1 MALCANPQNTL
12 AFCANADSL
21 ASSGAFFIESLNHRI
36 SFLVQLRETGGE
48 SEVPGTSSEKT
59 VLTFAQLGAFQDS
72 RFPVWVFDIDLSR
85 VVWAN
90 GPALEIWSA
99 ASTAELMQR
108 DMAQDMSSSVQA
120 RLRQFQSGFALGE
133 VYDEQWTIFPLGK
146 PRVLSCR
153 FRGCLLPDGRL
164 AMLAEAQAIGRQ
176 DLNLRRSS
184 QALLYT
190 SVMVTTY
197 SASGE
202 CTYANPAARRAFPA
216 AGKSA
221 LTRFLNP
228 VLREILA
235 EAPSFD
241 AEGTYLSEVS
251 TSRGMR
257 THEVE
262 IRQSYDPIEGQR
274 NFLITEIDVTEQQAA
289 KRELANLATQDGLT
303 GLHNRTYLALSAATF
318 IEDSVRR
325 GKPVALLLLD
335 IDRFKF
341 VNDTL
346 GHAAGDELLREIGLR
361 LSAALPEDALLSRL
375 GGDEFCCLLCASEGE
390 RAFLRVAATVLKEL
404 RRPVIVDSYDLS
416 VSASAGLSM
425 AEAGRVTFDELLRKA
440 DLALF
445 DAKGSGGNAVRVFR
459 PELAERSQR
468 FLQVDNELREA
479 LSRNRLELF
488 YQPRVCFSSGKIVA
502 AEALIRLNSPSGA
515 AVLPDE
521 FIPVA
526 EATGRISAIG
536 RWALRE
542 AARHLVALRQARATI
557 NLSVN
562 VSPRQFADPSF
573 LGLLRQLRPTI
584 DADAGDIELEITE
597 NILVETDRRLQR
609 VLMQISELGYKLAID
624 DFGTAYSNLASLT
637 RYPISCIKIDRT
649 LIAHKDFRLLVTG
662 VLTIARAFGARIV
675 AEGVETEV
683 QRQWLED
690 NLCDEFQGYLFSR
703 PVPFAELVR
712 MVAGQP

>member
-1 MALCANPQNTL
+1 MA
-12 AFCANADSL
+12 
-21 ASSGAFFIESLNHRI
+21 
-36 SFLVQLRETGGE
+36 QLREPEGSGE
-48 SEVPGTSSEKT
+48 GPAASPAGTALAFTQVE
-59 VLTFAQLGAFQDS
+59 AFQNS
-72 RFPVWVFDIDLSR
+72 RFPVWVFDIDGSR
-85 VVWAN
+85 VIWAN

-99 ASTAELMQR
+99 ASLAELRQR
-108 DMAQDMSSSVQA
+108 DMSLDMSTSVRV
-120 RLRQFQSGFALGE
+120 RLRQFQAGFRLGE
-133 VYDEQWTIFPLGK
+133 HYDEQWTLFPNGK

-153 FRGCLLPDGRL
+153 FRGCLLPDGRM
-164 AMLAEAQAIGRQ
+164 AMLCEAQAIGRQ

-190 SVMVTTY
+190 AVMVTTY
-197 SASGE
+197 AASGE

-216 AGKSA
+216 TEKSA
-221 LTRFLNP
+221 LTRFINP

-241 AEGTYLSEVS
+241 AEGTYLSEVA
-251 TSRGMR
+251 TSRGVR
-257 THEVE
+257 IHEVE
-262 IRQSYDPIEGQR
+262 IRQSYDPIEGRR
-274 NFLITEIDVTEQQAA
+274 NFLITEIDVTEQQVA
-289 KRELANLATQDGLT
+289 KRELAMLATQDGLT
-303 GLHNRTYLALSAATF
+303 GLHNRTYLALSAAKF

-325 GKPVALLLLD
+325 GQPVALLLLD

-375 GGDEFCCLLCASEGE
+375 GGDEFCCLLCSAEGE
-390 RAFLRVAATVLKEL
+390 RAFLRVGTAVLKEL
-404 RRPVIVDSYDLS
+404 RRPLIVDNYDLS
-416 VSASAGLSM
+416 VSASIGLSV

-488 YQPRVCFSSGKIVA
+488 YQPRVCFKTGRIVA
-502 AEALIRLNSPSGA
+502 AEALIRLNSPTGGP
-515 AVLPDE
+515 VLPDE
-521 FIPVA
+521 FIPIA
-526 EATGRISAIG
+526 EATGRISAVG

-542 AARHLVALRQARATI
+542 AARHLVTLRQGGASI

-573 LGLLRQLRPTI
+573 LALLRQLRPTI
-584 DADAGDIELEITE
+584 DAGAGDIELEITE

-662 VLTIARAFGARIV
+662 VMTIARAFGARIV

-683 QRQWLED
+683 QRQWLQD
-690 NLCDEFQGYLFSR
+690 NFCDEFQGYLFSR

-712 MVAGQP
+712 MVARQP